1 MCISWLLL
9 KTAGNTNLLTYVQG
23 FYINITLHEAFKLHI
38 TVVLSTEK
46 LLGCAVGHR
55 SVIALDTCQ
64 KDMMAKAMFT
74 LIVLD
79 VVLGAFF
86 LNPS

>member
-1 MCISWLLL
+1 MKLLNCILLL
-9 KTAGNTNLLTYVQG
+9 
-23 FYINITLHEAFKLHI
+23 FYQLI
-38 TVVLSTEK
+38 
-46 LLGCAVGHR
+46 GCAVGHR

-79 VVLGAFF
+79 IVLGAFF
-86 LNPS
+86 FEPQLIFKFLS